1 MALQTDLSRSPYY
14 DDFAVDKNFYRVL
27 YRPGTAVQTRELNQM
42 QTILQDQID
51 KFGRHIFTEGSVIE
65 GCSFTFDKNYDY
77 VKINDAYSNG
87 TAIANISDF
96 QSRYVYNTNG
106 LTAII
111 VNTASGFSA
120 RDPDLNTIYIKY
132 NNVGTFP
139 NGSIQNIF
147 SNNEV
152 LVLSGN
158 TDPANT
164 TSIVGNITVATVIA
178 STGKGYAFTTTQGVI
193 FQKGFFVNVRPQT
206 LIVSKYSN
214 SPNNISI
221 GFNSIENIVTPEADT
236 SLLDNAAG
244 APNYAAPGAH
254 RLQLIPTLYTAVTTE
269 ATSNTSFFSL
279 VDFKD
284 GVPVSIKDT
293 AEYAA
298 LGKQLAKRTYETNG
312 NYIVSPFL
320 LSTSAKNADDVNY
333 HDYVNLLSSR
343 GIGYVEG
350 YRVEYV
356 NNNRINLRK
365 GTDTELISQQTLS
378 ANYGNYVYVKEFCGD
393 FDSENIATVELHGN
407 AYKTAVSGRE
417 YLGVAHGT
425 AKIGEAIVKGVAYE
439 SGIIGTADAVYRLY
453 LTGIIM
459 DNGQNFA
466 NVKSIIRYNGAV
478 RAVADIIPTKNAT
491 LDADISSVQEPM
503 LNTLIFPMGQ
513 SAVKPDGITAAS
525 YVYRNK
531 ATSSIQT
538 TGIMTSNLPSPV
550 DGSGAEQFNVSGD
563 PISRAEAESFVV
575 IPTANAVS
583 TVKSGNI
590 TASSGATTITATSS
604 PHFDTEYR
612 SGDMIRINGEYYE
625 IASVDSASQI
635 TLKTGLE
642 TSVSANAHYKAFIS
656 GIPID
661 FTQPNR
667 SISISGSTATYTLG
681 DTLLTTLSTA
691 IYHDIKRTNA
701 ISIKKNI
708 VKNAFVKIN
717 CKTHPNGNG
726 AIFPTWSLGL
736 GDVQKINGIYISNVE
751 DTYANSTNAPDS
763 SSGFIFEDNQSENVY
778 GYSYIRLKTGSTGVL
793 SAKSTML
800 IDLNLFT
807 HDRSQGV
814 GFFTANS
821 YPIDDVNLANTTAI
835 TTAEIPK
842 VVSRKNIT
850 YDLRDCVDF
859 RPFVQN
865 VSTVTQNEASASVN
879 PVNVGL
885 DILPAGSYLPSPDSN
900 WSADVVHYLPRKDLA
915 VIDIKGQFKIVE
927 GVSNARPS
935 PPVKPTGTMALGI
948 ITIPPYPSLT
958 PRQAKLLDRYDYSI
972 TTKITQ
978 NKRYTMQEIGTL
990 AQRIDNLEYYTSLNL
1005 LEQSTS
1011 NMLVKND
1018 TTGLNRFKNGM
1029 LVDPFNGHDVGDTL
1043 DPNYNISISKGE
1055 LRPRFAQR
1063 QEVFDYDPEL
1073 SVNTVQVGPYVM
1085 LNYKQVGWIAQN
1097 YASKVRNCVEGN
1109 IFVYKSSV
1117 TLTPNYQTSPSL
1129 KDTPTVS
1136 DTLDLA
1142 SNWINLKKAWGT
1154 QWGNWETVPNSSKS
1168 TPSVGDK
1175 TETSRQT
1182 DAQGNVYKTFNQ
1194 KTTTTTTTKQTTTGT
1209 ILDLTAPKTTD
1220 IKLGEF
1226 VTDVS
1231 IMPYIQSARIK
1242 FSATGLKPGARLY
1255 AYFNNIDV
1263 TGWCMLT
1270 DLYFTVGSR
1279 EYIAG
1284 GGAPLKVGN
1293 DGTIY
1298 GYFLIPP
1305 SQFQAEELTFML
1317 CDVDNLTTK
1326 FNNITTQAIGTY
1338 YASKLSVGKGQATL
1352 RTRDVVLSSHEVYD
1366 EKEIKTTTTDNNV
1379 TLEVEQGPKIEPVIN
1394 IFNDNRVTN
1403 NITNNITNHITENHT
1418 TVTNVVNNTS
1428 VVNNNTVVT
1437 PTTVTET
1444 KDVSDYTASAW
1455 ESSGGGIESAYGDE
1469 DDDGDDDDC
1478 SCEGE
1483 DDDDDDDDDDDGD
1496 E

>member
-14 DDFAVDKNFYRVL
+14 DDFNVDKNFYRVL

-96 QSRYVYNTNG
+96 QGRYVYNTNG

-111 VNTASGFSA
+111 VNTTSGFSA
-120 RDPDLNTIYIKY
+120 RDPDLNTLYIKY
-132 NNVGTFP
+132 NGVGTYP

-147 SNNEV
+147 SNNEILAV
-152 LVLSGN
+152 TGN
-158 TDPANT
+158 TNPANT
-164 TSIVGNITVATVIA
+164 TSIVGRVIVATVA
-178 STGKGYAFTTTQGVI
+178 GSTGKGYAFSTTKGVI

-244 APNYAAPGAH
+244 APNYTAPGAH

-269 ATSNTSFFSL
+269 TTSNNAFFSL

-312 NYIVSPFL
+312 NYIVAPFL
-320 LSTSAKNADDVNY
+320 LSTSAKNPDDSDY

-356 NNNRINLRK
+356 NNNRVNLRK

-393 FDSENIATVELHGN
+393 FDPENIATVELHGN

-417 YLGVAHGT
+417 WLSVNHGT
-425 AKIGEAIVKGVAYE
+425 AKIGEATIKGVAYE
-439 SGIIGTADAVYRLY
+439 SGIVGTAAAVYKLY
-453 LTGIIM
+453 LTGINM
-459 DNGQNFA
+459 DSGQNFA
-466 NVKSIIRYNGAV
+466 NVKSIMRFDGDV
-478 RAVADIIPTKNAT
+478 KAVADVIPTKNAT
-491 LDADISSVQEPM
+491 LDADISVVQEPM
-503 LNTLIFPMGQ
+503 LDTLIFPMGQ
-513 SAVKPDGITAAS
+513 SAVKPDGISAAS

-531 ATSSIQT
+531 AAASIQT
-538 TGIMTSNLPSPV
+538 DGTMSSDLPNPV
-550 DGSGAEQFNVSGD
+550 DGSGQEQFNVSGS

-575 IPTANAVS
+575 IPTANAV
-583 TVKSGNI
+583 TVAKSGI
-590 TASSGATTITATSS
+590 ISASSGATTINATGT

-625 IASVDSASQI
+625 IASVNSASQI
-635 TLKTGLE
+635 TLKTGLDS
-642 TSVSANAHYKAFIS
+642 SVSSNAHYKAFIS

-661 FTQPNR
+661 FTQPGR
-667 SISISGSTATYTLG
+667 SISIDGSTATYTLG
-681 DTLLTTLSTA
+681 ETLIDTTTLPTV
-691 IYHDIKRTNA
+691 IYHDVKRKNA
-701 ISIKKNI
+701 ISIKKNL

-717 CKTHPNGNG
+717 CKTHPNGKYP
-726 AIFPTWSLGL
+726 AWSLGL
-736 GDVQKINGIYISNVE
+736 GDVQKINGIYISKVE
-751 DTYANSTNAPDS
+751 DTYANSSTAADS
-763 SSGFIFEDNQSENVY
+763 SSSFNFENGQTENKY
-778 GYSYIRLKTGSTGVL
+778 GYSYIKIKQNATDLLTN
-793 SAKSTML
+793 KSTML
-800 IDLNLFT
+800 IDLNVFT

-821 YPIDDVNLANTTAI
+821 YPIDDVNVANTTAI

-842 VVSRKNIT
+842 VISRKNIT

-865 VSTVTQNEASASVN
+865 VATVTQSEGSASVN
-879 PVNVGL
+879 PTNVGL
-885 DILPAGSYLPSPDSN
+885 DILPAGSYLPSPDTN
-900 WSADVVHYLPRKDLA
+900 WAADVVHYLPRKDLA
-915 VIDIKGQFKIVE
+915 VIDTKGQFKVVE
-927 GVSNARPS
+927 GVSNARPI
-935 PPVKPTGTMALGI
+935 PPTKPTGTMSLGV
-948 ITIPPYPSLT
+948 ITVPPYPSLT
-958 PRQAKLLDRYDYSI
+958 PRQAKLFERYDYSI

-1005 LEQSTS
+1005 LEQATS
-1011 NMLVKND
+1011 SMLVKND
-1018 TTGLNRFKNGM
+1018 ETGLNRFKNGM
-1029 LVDPFNGHDVGDTL
+1029 LVDPFNGHDVGDTT
-1043 DPNYNISISKGE
+1043 DPNYNISIAKGE

-1063 QEVFDYDPEL
+1063 QEVFDYDPDL
-1073 SVNTVQVGPYVM
+1073 SVGTVQVGPYVM
-1085 LNYKQVGWIAQN
+1085 LKYNQVRWIQQN
-1097 YASKVRNCVEGN
+1097 YASKIRNCVEGN
-1109 IFVYKSSV
+1109 IYVYKCGL

-1129 KDTPTVS
+1129 RDTPTVS
-1136 DTLDLA
+1136 DTLDLSA
-1142 SNWINLKKAWGT
+1142 NWINLQKAWGT
-1154 QWGNWETVPNSSKS
+1154 QWGNWTNVPDGTKS

-1194 KTTTTTTTKQTTTGT
+1194 KTTTTTTTKQTQTGT

-1231 IMPYIQSARIK
+1231 IQPYIQSVVIK
-1242 FSATGLKPGARLY
+1242 FSATGMRPGARVY

-1263 TGWCMLT
+1263 TRWCMLSDVYYNKT
-1270 DLYFTVGSR
+1270 KFDY
-1279 EYIAG
+1279 G
-1284 GGAPLKVGN
+1284 GEPLKVGSN
-1293 DGTIY
+1293 GAIY
-1298 GYFLIPP
+1298 GFFQIPP
-1305 SQFQAEELTFML
+1305 STFQAEELIFML
-1317 CDVDNLTTK
+1317 CDIDNLTTK
-1326 FNNITTQAIGTY
+1326 FNNITTQATGTY
-1338 YASKLSVGKGQATL
+1338 YASRLSVAKGQATL
-1352 RTRDVVLSSHEVYD
+1352 RTRDVVISSHEVTANQ
-1366 EKEIKTTTTDNNV
+1366 EIKTVTTDNNV
-1379 TLEVEQGPKIEPVIN
+1379 TLEVVQGPKIEPVIN

-1403 NITNNITNHITENHT
+1403 NNYITNNITNVTNVTENHT
-1418 TVTNVVNNTS
+1418 TVVNTDG
-1428 VVNNNTVVT
+1428 
-1437 PTTVTET
+1437 TTTT
-1444 KDVSDYTASAW
+1444 HDVSDYTASTW
-1455 ESSGGGIESAYGDE
+1455 ESGGG
-1469 DDDGDDDDC
+1469 GDDDDDC
-1478 SCEGE
+1478 TCDDE
-1483 DDDDDDDDDDDGD
+1483 DDDDDDDDD